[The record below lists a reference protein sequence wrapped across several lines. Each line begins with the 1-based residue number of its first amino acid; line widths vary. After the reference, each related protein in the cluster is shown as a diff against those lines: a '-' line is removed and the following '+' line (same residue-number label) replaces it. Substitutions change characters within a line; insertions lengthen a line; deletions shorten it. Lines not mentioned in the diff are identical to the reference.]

1 MYNNYAYNYYDY
13 ELYHHGIKGMHWGVR
28 RFQYKDGS
36 LTDAGRRRYADG
48 PGSNSSSSG
57 TDGVAKRSSGAA
69 KPGSVV
75 VKRSTSAASGL
86 SSATSTNKPNS
97 TEHKTKDTTPET
109 PKERKGLTS
118 NQKKVIA
125 VGASVVAAYGA
136 YKFATS
142 ETGAKMMGEGKYLI
156 DSAKTKITGK
166 QYVDTYLEQ
175 GTTFARI
182 QTNSEFEN
190 HAFYATYKQQDMDKY
205 QGLFGKNLRTRA
217 EGEATR
223 AEKLANKTGKLED
236 LENAKKLREYSDG
249 LDVYQ
254 LKLDSTKKL
263 KIPSDDN
270 ATRITIDLLKEK
282 DFKDNLVASIVDS
295 KGKMKRPQQQML
307 FKQAERALQKDP
319 SRMSNA
325 EKSAIYKA
333 FNLSLVHHNQQ
344 EIAAQNRFYQELK
357 KNGYSAL
364 LDLNDKSYSSYH
376 AKRPMI
382 VFDTD
387 AVKLQSVTKTDPK
400 VVDKLYKKYNTERIA
415 KESIASTLG
424 IVSHMGRWTYDEC
437 TSYVSG
443 MMKDYL
449 S

>member
-48 PGSNSSSSG
+48 PGSNSSSSS
-57 TDGVAKRSSGAA
+57 TDGATKRSSGAA

-75 VKRSTSAASGL
+75 VKRS
-86 SSATSTNKPNS
+86 SSATSGSSSTTSTSKPTN
-97 TEHKTKDTTPET
+97 TEQKTKDTTPET

-118 NQKKVIA
+118 NQKKAIA

-136 YKFATS
+136 YKFTTS
-142 ETGAKMMGEGKYLI
+142 EVGAKAIDEGKYLVN
-156 DSAKTKITGK
+156 SAKTKITGK

-205 QGLFGKNLRTRA
+205 QGLFGKNLRDRA
-217 EGEATR
+217 EGDARR
-223 AEKLANKTGKLED
+223 AEKLANKTGTLED

-319 SRMSNA
+319 SKMTNA

-424 IVSHMGRWTYDEC
+424 LVSNMGRWTYNEC